1 MPARARAARRRLRRS
16 SPPYNATVSVASS
29 RNAIPLR
36 DRRRLLFDQTV
47 SNHTS
52 RTMRAV
58 LLLVFPLVTVAAPAQ
73 LSRAPATEVAVFAG
87 GCFWGVDAVFKHVR
101 GVVRVVSG
109 YSGGSAATAHYGVV
123 STHTT
128 GHAESVEVTFDPTQ
142 VSYGDLLRV
151 FFTVAH
157 DPTELNRQGPDEG
170 PQYRSAIFYATDAQR
185 QAAQGYMA
193 RLAPDHVFTR
203 PIVTRA
209 VPLVKFYPAEE
220 YHQNYLAR
228 HPDQLYIVY
237 NDLPKLAQL
246 KERLPELYRP

>member
-29 RNAIPLR
+29 RNAIRLR
-36 DRRRLLFDQTV
+36 GRRRLLYAQTA
-47 SNHTS
+47 SHHTS
-52 RTMRAV
+52 GAMRAV
-58 LLLVFPLVTVAAPAQ
+58 LRLVCPLVPVAAPAQ

-170 PQYRSAIFYATDAQR
+170 TQYRSVVFYANDGQR
-185 QAAQGYMA
+185 RAAAGYIA
-193 RLAPDHVFTR
+193 RLERDHVFSR
-203 PIVTRA
+203 PILA
-209 VPLVKFYPAEE
+209 AGVPLVEFHPA
-220 YHQNYLAR
+220 AGV
-228 HPDQLYIVY
+228 P
-237 NDLPKLAQL
+237 
-246 KERLPELYRP
+246 PEQ

>member
-1 MPARARAARRRLRRS
+1 MRAALS
-16 SPPYNATVSVASS
+16 
-29 RNAIPLR
+29 
-36 DRRRLLFDQTV
+36 
-47 SNHTS
+47 
-52 RTMRAV
+52 
-58 LLLVFPLVTVAAPAQ
+58 LLLVFPLVTVPAPAQ

-109 YSGGSAATAHYGVV
+109 YSGGSAATAHYGLV
-123 STHTT
+123 STQTT
-128 GHAESVEVTFDPTQ
+128 GHAESVEVTFDPAQ

-170 PQYRSAIFYATDAQR
+170 TQYRSVVFYASDAQR
-185 QAAQGYMA
+185 QAARGYMA
-193 RLAPDHVFTR
+193 RLERDHVFGR
-203 PIVTRA
+203 PIVTEV
-209 VPLVKFYPAEE
+209 VPLVRFYPAEE

-246 KERLPELYRP
+246 QERLPELYRP

>member
-29 RNAIPLR
+29 RNAIRLR
-36 DRRRLLFDQTV
+36 GRRRLLYDQTV
-47 SNHTS
+47 SHHTS

-87 GCFWGVDAVFKHVR
+87 GRFSGVDAVFKHVR
-101 GVVRVVSG
+101 GVARVVSG

-170 PQYRSAIFYATDAQR
+170 TQYRSVVFYANEDQQRITAAYIAQLES
-185 QAAQGYMA
+185 A
-193 RLAPDHVFTR
+193 HVFKHR
-203 PIVTRA
+203 IVTEV
-209 VPLVKFYPAEE
+209 VPLKAFYEAEA
-220 YHQNYLAR
+220 YHQDYLNR
-228 HPDQLYIVY
+228 HPESSYIQY
-237 NDLPKLAQL
+237 NDLP
-246 KERLPELYRP
+246 

>member
-1 MPARARAARRRLRRS
+1 
-16 SPPYNATVSVASS
+16 
-29 RNAIPLR
+29 
-36 DRRRLLFDQTV
+36 
-47 SNHTS
+47 
-52 RTMRAV
+52 MRAL
-58 LLLVFPLVTVAAPAQ
+58 LLLVLPLVPAPARAQ

-157 DPTELNRQGPDEG
+157 DPTQLNRQGPDEG
-170 PQYRSAIFYATDAQR
+170 TQYRSVVFYANDGQR
-185 QAAQGYMA
+185 RAAAGYSARPQRAHAFVPPVPDEVVPPA
-193 RLAPDHVFTR
+193 RLCPD
-203 PIVTRA
+203 
-209 VPLVKFYPAEE
+209 AEE
-220 YHQNYLAR
+220 HHNHL
-228 HPDQLYIVY
+228 L
-237 NDLPKLAQL
+237 
-246 KERLPELYRP
+246 